1 MGKIYHT
8 FTLVSGDGMP
18 LHGHYWK
25 PEGKPRAC
33 ILLVHGIGEH
43 GARYN
48 DWARRFV
55 KLGFFVYALD
65 YRGHG
70 KAQGPRGFVHSLT
83 ELMDDV
89 SMLVRRCERN
99 FEDVPW
105 FLYGLSSTPL
115 ARDSSMASSWAW
127 KSRLNTV
134 VPSWST
140 VTK

>member
-1 MGKIYHT
+1 MGKVYHT
-8 FTLVSGDGMP
+8 FSLVWCDCMP

-25 PEGKPRAC
+25 PERKPRAC

-70 KAQGPRGFVHSLT
+70 KAQGPRGFVHSLP
-83 ELMDDV
+83 ELGRASCRERVWVWVGAGLDDI
-89 SMLVRRCERN
+89 R
-99 FEDVPW
+99 
-105 FLYGLSSTPL
+105 
-115 ARDSSMASSWAW
+115 
-127 KSRLNTV
+127 TV
-134 VPSWST
+134 
-140 VTK
+140 